1 VKTALIVATWVILLA
16 AAGGVALHLW
26 LEIGDVSLGFHGWL
40 ALGLGVGF
48 SLILGVGLMMLVFHS
63 ARRGYD
69 DAGGAPDG
77 GAGGER
83 GKYTERDDA
92 QR

>member
-1 VKTALIVATWVILLA
+1 MKAFLLVFVWIILLV

-26 LEIGDVSLGFHGWL
+26 LEMEDVRLGFHGWL
-40 ALGLGVGF
+40 ALGLGVGL
-48 SLILGVGLMMLVFHS
+48 SLLLGVGLMMLVFHS

-69 DAGGAPDG
+69 DAARTG
-77 GAGGER
+77 
-83 GKYTERDDA
+83 TESGSEADAHTRRDDA